1 MLWVLLSAQLGCF
14 TPVLH
19 GKNKVLVEWALL
31 SGLVSS
37 VRINSPWRLFDWRLP
52 ASATVGK
59 CVHSLR
65 TRLPLV

>member
-1 MLWVLLSAQLGCF
+1 MLWVLLSAQLGCL

-37 VRINSPWRLFDWRLP
+37 VRINSPWRLFDWRLQ
-52 ASATVGK
+52 
-59 CVHSLR
+59 L
-65 TRLPLV
+65 